1 MGKKKC
7 DNKELKKQV
16 EQLEN
21 MVQVMKTQMKSS
33 ETTKEYKFNEEQMNE
48 FVNLLYIKFNEW
60 MVSSVSE
67 HEFSEDCVSIEVD
80 DLVIVPTINADA
92 IADEIEG
99 YINQPSEEEL
109 SDMVQETIDEMGL
122 DSEENPIVYVVD
134 EDDED

>member
-21 MVQVMKTQMKSS
+21 MIQDMKNQMKSS

-48 FVNLLYIKFNEW
+48 FVNSLYIKFNDWFVNLVNEY
-60 MVSSVSE
+60 
-67 HEFSEDCVSIEVD
+67 EFSEDCVSIEVD
-80 DLVIVPTINADA
+80 ELVIVPTIESSS
-92 IADEIEG
+92 IADEISNN
-99 YINQPSEEEL
+99 IIKPSDEEL
-109 SDMVQETIDEMGL
+109 MDMVQETIDGMYL
-122 DSEENPIVYVVD
+122 TDEENPIVYSFD

>member
-21 MVQVMKTQMKSS
+21 MIQDMKNQMKSS

-48 FVNLLYIKFNEW
+48 FVNSLYIKFNDW
-60 MVSSVSE
+60 FVNLVSE
-67 HEFSEDCVSIEVD
+67 YEFSEDCVSIEVD
-80 DLVIVPTINADA
+80 ELVIVPTIESSS
-92 IADEIEG
+92 IADEISNN
-99 YINQPSEEEL
+99 IIKPSDEEL
-109 SDMVQETIDEMGL
+109 MDMVQETIDGMYL
-122 DSEENPIVYVVD
+122 TDEENPIVFSFD